1 LRLDLLRDGR
11 SIAGNHDRSHVP
23 RTLILAQMHR
33 ARSNKRLAARITVE
47 FGVEATDGFDLDG

>member
-1 LRLDLLRDGR
+1 
-11 SIAGNHDRSHVP
+11 
-23 RTLILAQMHR
+23 MHR